1 MASDHHTD
9 FWGGL
14 ALGLR
19 NEMQMIRLIY
29 FFSLNM
35 KTRRKG
41 TQLAWLCPKQNLLT
55 NTTKGHSLRHDISF
69 G

>member
-19 NEMQMIRLIY
+19 NEMQMILLIY

-41 TQLAWLCPKQNLLT
+41 KQLAWLCPNK
-55 NTTKGHSLRHDISF
+55 TKSTYKYN
-69 G
+69 